1 MVRAR
6 AQSPILTCVAE
17 SKIPLDFAEYFAI
30 LYKSNERSISMA
42 DFTFSNTPQ
51 RDLILEVATTSFARY
66 GYHGTSI
73 RDLAKQVGISIS
85 TLYYYFENKDQLYR
99 CVFER
104 QFQEE
109 QEIILGFVHQIDE
122 SVIRNPLALRD
133 LLFRLMDALIDR
145 SLQNPDIV
153 RLWTRRW
160 LEKPEQTK
168 DIEIAYSAPLY
179 KQVENILAKAQ
190 EAGVIKPRFANLAM
204 IAHSFTWLQYGY
216 IGFGQLTYQ
225 ARFEKPFDP
234 QQAAQFRQFVHQL
247 YADLLNFQTETSQ
260 T

>member
-1 MVRAR
+1 MA
-6 AQSPILTCVAE
+6 
-17 SKIPLDFAEYFAI
+17 
-30 LYKSNERSISMA
+30 KSTSS
-42 DFTFSNTPQ
+42 TTPN
-51 RDLILEVATTSFARY
+51 RDLILETATTSFARY

-73 RDLAKQVGISIS
+73 RDLAKQLRISIS

-109 QEIILGFVHQIDE
+109 QEIILAFVQQIDE
-122 SVIRNPLALRD
+122 SVICNPIALRD
-133 LLFRLMDALIDR
+133 LLFRLMDDLIDR

-160 LEKPEQTK
+160 LEKPEK
-168 DIEIAYSAPLY
+168 SEDIEIAYSVPLY
-179 KQVENILAKAQ
+179 KLVEDILEKAN

-216 IGFGQLTYQ
+216 IGFGQLTYR
-225 ARFEKPFDP
+225 ARFKKPFDP

-260 T
+260 S

>member
-1 MVRAR
+1 MIINSFPS
-6 AQSPILTCVAE
+6 QPST
-17 SKIPLDFAEYFAI
+17 
-30 LYKSNERSISMA
+30 
-42 DFTFSNTPQ
+42 TPTQ
-51 RDLILEVATTSFARY
+51 GLILEVATTYFARY

-85 TLYYYFENKDQLYR
+85 TLYYYFESKDQLYR

-109 QEIILGFVHQIDE
+109 QEIILAFIRQADE
-122 SVIRNPLALRD
+122 NVIHNPLALRD

-160 LEKPEQTK
+160 LEKPEQTE
-168 DIEIAYSAPLY
+168 DIEISYSAPLY
-179 KQVENILAKAQ
+179 KQVEDILAKAQ
-190 EAGVIKPRFANLAM
+190 EAGVISPRYSNLAM
-204 IAHSFTWLQYGY
+204 IVHSFTWLQYGY

-225 ARFEKPFDP
+225 ARFEKPSDP
-234 QQAAQFRQFVHQL
+234 QQVAQFRQFVRQL
-247 YADLLNFQTETSQ
+247 YADLLNFRIEPS
-260 T
+260 